1 MTGRRAGFLVLLVA
15 AVRLV
20 AAPPEP
26 IQKPVKL
33 LGLGENV
40 DREFAKLTDIG
51 ITPSLTYYGV
61 FQGNPVGGIQQR
73 TAYSQLILFGVELN
87 FEKLVGLPGGSL
99 TISGAQ
105 AMGENLSGYIGNIN
119 TVSDAFATPNT
130 ALFYQ
135 LYWKQMLFGEKLEL
149 RLGRMTAADQF
160 ASVPAFALQ
169 VNGGINSNPTS
180 LFVNAP
186 FHSAPNASWAA
197 STKIQATNE
206 FSVEGGIYQA
216 SQRLDNAGY
225 HGLDFSIRAND
236 GELAMVQIGWTPSF
250 FAVSETPPFAESGN
264 KSPARV
270 GLPGIY
276 LLGGY
281 YSNFKFPELNGSKV
295 QHSAYGFYAMGQQM
309 LWRSLAD
316 PFTNFSVW
324 AGLTFSPQED
334 ISLLPLMGFAGT
346 TWQGLVPGR
355 DRDQL
360 LLTYLASDFSRNH
373 TVSVVGHGGHRPTVE
388 HVLEAGYA
396 IYISDNYM
404 VQPDIQY
411 VVRPNGVSN
420 IRNSLVIGIQFIA
433 SY

>member
-1 MTGRRAGFLVLLVA
+1 MTLRRAGFLVLLVA
-15 AVRLV
+15 AVKLV

-61 FQGNPVGGIQQR
+61 FQGNPIGGIQQR

-105 AMGENLSGYIGNIN
+105 AMGENLSNYVGNIN
-119 TVSDAFATPNT
+119 TVSEAFSTPDT
-130 ALFYQ
+130 LLFYQ
-135 LYWKQMLFGEKLEL
+135 LYWKQLLFGDKLEL
-149 RLGRMTAADQF
+149 RLGRMSAADQF
-160 ASVPAFALQ
+160 ASVPAFWLQ

-186 FHSAPNASWAA
+186 FRSAPNASWAA

-206 FSVEGGIYQA
+206 FYVEGGIYQA
-216 SQRLDNAGY
+216 SQRLDDAAY

-236 GELAMVQIGWTPSF
+236 GELTLGQIGWTPSF
-250 FAVSETPPFAESGN
+250 FAGSETPAFAENGN
-264 KSPARV
+264 KLPGMA
-270 GLPGIY
+270 GLPGSYI
-276 LLGGY
+276 LGGY
-281 YSNFKFPELNGSKV
+281 YSNFKFPELNGSKI
-295 QHSAYGFYAMGQQM
+295 QRSAYGFYAMGQQM
-309 LWRSLAD
+309 LWRSLID
-316 PFTNFSVW
+316 PFRNFSVW

-346 TWQGLVPGR
+346 IWQGVVTGR

-360 LLTYLASDFSRNH
+360 LLTYLASDFSRSQ
-373 TVSVVGHGGHRPTVE
+373 TISVVGHGDHRPMVE

-396 IYISDNYM
+396 IYISDNYTI
-404 VQPDIQY
+404 QPDIQY
-411 VVRPNGVSN
+411 VVRPNGVSA
-420 IRNSLVIGIQFIA
+420 IRNSLVIGIQLIA